1 LKTISKI
8 IPPNTNT
15 FNKIFVEKII
25 DDDDVEQLI
34 KLYRNLKSQNAH
46 QDYNLFDLKKANV
59 PSEFRKI
66 SPIDKL
72 YKFSEKKYITA
83 CYFLEYNKDSFT
95 RTHSDNGSNIT
106 IVTIL
111 DTKDLVGGE
120 SLILSPYN
128 KKPRPK
134 TSYANRTEKES
145 KTPPYGKNIIPKIVK
160 CKDGESLIYGKE
172 LNHGVCQVESGSR
185 LVFITWFDDEK
196 RK

>member
-1 LKTISKI
+1 MKTISKI
-8 IPPNTNT
+8 VPPNTDT
-15 FNKIFVEKII
+15 SNKIFVEKII

-34 KLYRNLKSQNAH
+34 KLYRNLKSENAH
-46 QDYNLFDLKKANV
+46 QDYNLFDLKKAYV
-59 PSEFRKI
+59 PSKSWKI

-83 CYFLEYNKDSFT
+83 CYFLEYNKGSFT

-106 IVTIL
+106 IVTML

-120 SLILSPYN
+120 SLILSSYD
-128 KKPRPK
+128 KKPRPR
-134 TSYANRTEKES
+134 TSYAKRNRRESEK
-145 KTPPYGKNIIPKIVK
+145 PPYGKNIIPKIVK